1 MADEQPESKTGKSI
15 LAEQLVR
22 LGLEIDYN
30 EAQLKRDLDPVMASL
45 VKKLEGVAKASKLE
59 DGMFGKNFFE
69 DKIKAITGFDMSLV
83 TGIKNL
89 IAYGQASKNLNVDN
103 KEFYNSLNLMGKG
116 LVKVADLWRKK
127 SVAEKEASKQSR
139 ETQSELAN
147 LDEQVAR
154 MEGMDKANN
163 GTNLLSAGLEA
174 LGPEAATAAK
184 GVQGMT
190 VATEEATVAVR
201 VFASAATL
209 GLAAVVAGVILVGKT
224 IYQMIVQAVNARAE
238 FKKFDQMFGGIG
250 SEGIQRGIKQMRDLN
265 RELWGLGYSTEKVG
279 EVVFNATQQGLNFSR
294 AIDTKLVGS
303 ILELSGATGVA
314 TSEIGNLYTELLK
327 TTNIRI
333 ESIKEIG
340 DTWVAFNRFAK
351 NTTTLGAVAFSTF
364 KEGIMSS
371 ANALGIA
378 ANKGEA
384 FTNKMTKDLMALSS
398 LATNLSA
405 SVSGLNDMFESA
417 GSLISSPDS
426 PFRTLLAISGGANIN
441 QMLTN
446 QFDKTEAMLKGITY
460 LQQLNKS
467 FGQNI
472 QVTAQVAAQ
481 QLGISKEM
489 AIKMINMRKDAID
502 DMRKAQEEIS
512 GLQTN
517 AVKDAFNKV
526 NSDLSSQWNRL
537 KTMFT
542 TFFQNAFGGSQG
554 MGRLV
559 ATLERVIT
567 RFRDALTDSNNPDG
581 LVGKLTRFVD
591 KVADWVGNKLTA
603 IIEWLEKTIDMF
615 LRPETNVIAKLLEYI
630 VNALMLPMFLLGQ
643 MLGRGLKSVLP
654 AWMTGGY
661 QETSEDIVNELR
673 NKARLSNPMT
683 SQLNN
688 PLTRQLSANQDRQ
701 NELSSQINAMDKYN
715 PDTVTYGRD
724 AEGNVGFMTI
734 AQKQFAA
741 EEEKRKL
748 AEAALLIQKE
758 ISTDIKQVVT
768 NTAIRGSQPQQN
780 QQNKR
785 AEQASP
791 VGNTVASILRANSWG
806 LSDGII
812 EAMK

>member
-15 LAEQLVR
+15 LAEQLIR

-59 DGMFGKNFFE
+59 DGMFGKNFFN

-89 IAYGQASKNLNVDN
+89 IAYGQASKNLNADN
-103 KEFYNSLNLMGKG
+103 KEFYNSLNIMGKG
-116 LVKVADLWRKK
+116 LVNLADMWRKK
-127 SVAEKEASKQSR
+127 STAEKEASKQSK

-154 MEGMDKANN
+154 MEGMDRAND
-163 GTNLLSAGLEA
+163 GTNLLSANLEA
-174 LGPEAATAAK
+174 LGPEAASAAK

-190 VATEEATVAVR
+190 AATEEATIAVR

-224 IYQMIVQAVNARAE
+224 IYQMVIQAVNARAE

-250 SEGIQRGIKQMRDLN
+250 SEGINKGLQQFKALN
-265 RELWGLGYSTEKVG
+265 RELWNLGYSMEKVN
-279 EVVFNATQQGLNFSR
+279 EIVFNATAQGLNFSR

-303 ILELSGATGVA
+303 TLALAGASDTA
-314 TSEIGNLYTELLK
+314 ASEIGKLYTELLK
-327 TTNIRI
+327 TTNIRVDSL
-333 ESIKEIG
+333 EEIG
-340 DTWVAFNRFAK
+340 NTWVAFNRFAK
-351 NTTTLGAVAFSTF
+351 NTSTLGQVAFGTF
-364 KEGIMSS
+364 KEGIMSA

-384 FTNKMTKDLMALSS
+384 FTNRMTKDLMTLSS
-398 LATNLSA
+398 LATNLST
-405 SVSGLNDMFESA
+405 SISGLNDLFEGA

-467 FGQNI
+467 FGENI

-489 AIKMINMRKDAID
+489 AIKMINMRKDAIE

-517 AVKDAFNKV
+517 AMKDAYEKV

-542 TFFQNAFGGSQG
+542 TFFQNAFGNSSG
-554 MGRLV
+554 MGRFI
-559 ATLERVIT
+559 ATLERVIA

-581 LVGKLTRFVD
+581 LVGKLTKFVD
-591 KVADWVGNKLTA
+591 KVADWVGNKLTS
-603 IIEWLEKTIDMF
+603 IIVWLEKTIDMF

-654 AWMTGGY
+654 AWMTGGH
-661 QETSEDIVNELR
+661 QETSEDILDELKR
-673 NKARLSNPMT
+673 KGQISNSMT

-688 PLTRQLSANQDRQ
+688 PLTSQLSINQDRQ
-701 NELSSQINAMDKYN
+701 GELSRQVSAMDKYN
-715 PDTVTYGRD
+715 PETVTYGRD
-724 AEGNVGFMTI
+724 AQGNVGFMTI

-741 EEEKRKL
+741 EEEQREL
-748 AEAALLIQKE
+748 AKAALKIQEE
-758 ISTDIKQVVT
+758 IAVATKQT
-768 NTAIRGSQPQQN
+768 AINTANKGTEQQKQHQP
-780 QQNKR
+780 R
-785 AEQASP
+785 PAEQASP
-791 VGNTVASILRANSWG
+791 VGNVAAAILRANSWG
-806 LSDGII
+806 LSDGMI